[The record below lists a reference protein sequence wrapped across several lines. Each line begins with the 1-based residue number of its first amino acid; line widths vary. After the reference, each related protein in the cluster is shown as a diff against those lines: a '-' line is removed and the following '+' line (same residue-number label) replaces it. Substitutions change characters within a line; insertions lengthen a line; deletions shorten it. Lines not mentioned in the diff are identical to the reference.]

1 MRVFYKYITGPNENA
16 DFVQP
21 AYDTPA
27 ESNKIL
33 LNQWTYISIS

>member
-1 MRVFYKYITGPNENA
+1 MRVFYKFMTGPNEIL

-21 AYDTPA
+21 AYETPIDA
-27 ESNKIL
+27 NKIS